1 MAMEINR
8 NYSSYVAQG
17 MAESSA
23 ADNAKK
29 KETEKTAEKV
39 RSSQSESTAEYVNRL
54 SKLAPSVEFK
64 VGNTHASAPS
74 GKTLTINP
82 KLLEKMQNDPE
93 TEKEMKEL
101 IRGVESAVNLMD
113 SINKASGWTVVFKH
127 CYIDENGKFTSIAYL
142 RNDFMLNMSD
152 ELREERRENAEK
164 LLERQKENAA
174 EKKEELE
181 EVNNGKQ
188 LEEKEVEK
196 AEKKAEE
203 KEEGKADRNK
213 AEQLLEEKI
222 AASRD
227 GMIYLYDTDI
237 RTIMEAAG
245 EEGGMKAGAKKQA
258 KTEVG
263 ANLDLQ
269 V

>member
-1 MAMEINR
+1 MTMEINR
-8 NYSSYVAQG
+8 SYSSYAAQG
-17 MAESSA
+17 MMESGTVNSV
-23 ADNAKK
+23 KK

-39 RSSQSESTAEYVNRL
+39 RSSRSESTAEYVTGL
-54 SKLAPSVEFK
+54 SKLAPSVEFR
-64 VGNTHASAPS
+64 VGNTHASDPS

-101 IRGVESAVNLMD
+101 IRGVESAVNMLD

-164 LLERQKENAA
+164 LLERQKESAA

-181 EVNNGKQ
+181 EVSSEKE
-188 LEEKEVEK
+188 LEEKEAEK
-196 AEKKAEE
+196 AEE
-203 KEEGKADRNK
+203 KADRNK
-213 AEQLLEEKI
+213 AEQLLDEKI
-222 AASRD
+222 AASKD
-227 GMIYLYDTDI
+227 GMIYLYDTDMK
-237 RTIMEAAG
+237 TIMEALKGDASG
-245 EEGGMKAGAKKQA
+245 RKDEKRQQS
-258 KTEVG
+258 VG

>member
-8 NYSSYVAQG
+8 SYSSYAAQG
-17 MAESSA
+17 MMESGTVNS
-23 ADNAKK
+23 AKK

-39 RSSQSESTAEYVNRL
+39 RSSRSESTAEYVTGL
-54 SKLAPSVEFK
+54 SKLAPSVEFR
-64 VGNTHASAPS
+64 VGNTHASDPS

-101 IRGVESAVNLMD
+101 IRGVESAVHMMD
-113 SINKASGWTVVFKH
+113 GFNKASGWTVVFKH

-164 LLERQKENAA
+164 LLERQKESAA
-174 EKKEELE
+174 EKKEESE
-181 EVNNGKQ
+181 EVSSEKK
-188 LEEKEVEK
+188 LEEKEAEK
-196 AEKKAEE
+196 AEE
-203 KEEGKADRNK
+203 KADRNK
-213 AEQLLEEKI
+213 AEQLLDEKI
-222 AASRD
+222 AASKD
-227 GMIYLYDTDI
+227 GMIYLYDTDMK
-237 RTIMEAAG
+237 TIMEALKEDSADD
-245 EEGGMKAGAKKQA
+245 KAGVKEQA
-258 KTEVG
+258 AIVG
-263 ANLDLQ
+263 ANVDLK

>member
-1 MAMEINR
+1 MTMEINR
-8 NYSSYVAQG
+8 SYSSYAAQG
-17 MAESSA
+17 MMESGTVNS
-23 ADNAKK
+23 AKK

-39 RSSQSESTAEYVNRL
+39 RSSRSESTAEYVTGL
-54 SKLAPSVEFK
+54 SKLAPSVEFR
-64 VGNTHASAPS
+64 VGNTHASDPS

-101 IRGVESAVNLMD
+101 IRGVESAVNMLD

-164 LLERQKENAA
+164 LLERQKESAA

-181 EVNNGKQ
+181 EVSSEKE
-188 LEEKEVEK
+188 LEEKEAEK
-196 AEKKAEE
+196 AEE
-203 KEEGKADRNK
+203 KADRNK
-213 AEQLLEEKI
+213 AEQLLDEKI
-222 AASRD
+222 AASKD
-227 GMIYLYDTDI
+227 GMIYLYDTDMK
-237 RTIMEAAG
+237 TIMEALKEDSADD
-245 EEGGMKAGAKKQA
+245 KAGVKEQA
-258 KTEVG
+258 AVVG
-263 ANLDLQ
+263 ANVDLK

>member
-1 MAMEINR
+1 MTMEINR
-8 NYSSYVAQG
+8 NYNSYAAQG
-17 MAESSA
+17 IVESVA
-23 ADNAKK
+23 AGAKK

-39 RSSQSESTAEYVNRL
+39 RCGQSESTAEYVNKL

-101 IRGVESAVNLMD
+101 IRGVESAVNMLD
-113 SINKASGWTVVFKH
+113 SINKASGWTVVYKH

-164 LLERQKENAA
+164 LLERQKESAA

-181 EVNNGKQ
+181 EVNSEKKS
-188 LEEKEVEK
+188 EEKEAEK
-196 AEKKAEE
+196 AEE
-203 KEEGKADRNK
+203 KADRNK
-213 AEQLLEEKI
+213 AEQLLDEKI
-222 AASRD
+222 AASKD

-237 RTIMEAAG
+237 KTIMEAVK
-245 EEGGMKAGAKKQA
+245 EEGGDKAGAKEQA
-258 KTEVG
+258 KMTVG

>member
-1 MAMEINR
+1 MTMEINR
-8 NYSSYVAQG
+8 SYSSYAAQG
-17 MAESSA
+17 MMESGTVNS
-23 ADNAKK
+23 AKK

-39 RSSQSESTAEYVNRL
+39 RSSRSESTAEYVTGL
-54 SKLAPSVEFK
+54 SKLAPSVEFR
-64 VGNTHASAPS
+64 VGNTHASDPS

-101 IRGVESAVNLMD
+101 IRGVESAVNMLD
-113 SINKASGWTVVFKH
+113 SIHKASGWTVVFKH

-164 LLERQKENAA
+164 LLERQKESAA

-181 EVNNGKQ
+181 EVSSEKE
-188 LEEKEVEK
+188 LEEKEAEK
-196 AEKKAEE
+196 AEE
-203 KEEGKADRNK
+203 KADRNK
-213 AEQLLEEKI
+213 AEQLLDEKI
-222 AASRD
+222 AASKD
-227 GMIYLYDTDI
+227 GMIYLYDTDMK
-237 RTIMEAAG
+237 TIMEALKEDSADD
-245 EEGGMKAGAKKQA
+245 KAGVKDQA
-258 KTEVG
+258 ALVG
-263 ANLDLQ
+263 ANVDLK

>member
-23 ADNAKK
+23 VDSTKK
-29 KETEKTAEKV
+29 KETERTAEKV
-39 RSSQSESTAEYVNRL
+39 RSSQSEGTAEYVNRL

-174 EKKEELE
+174 EKKEESE
-181 EVNNGKQ
+181 EVNNEKQ

-196 AEKKAEE
+196 AEK

-245 EEGGMKAGAKKQA
+245 EEGGMKAGARGQA
-258 KTEVG
+258 AAG

-269 V
+269 A

>member
-23 ADNAKK
+23 ADSTKK
-29 KETEKTAEKV
+29 KETERTAEKV
-39 RSSQSESTAEYVNRL
+39 RSSQSEGTAEYVNRL

-164 LLERQKENAA
+164 LLEKQKENAA
-174 EKKEELE
+174 EKKEESE
-181 EVNNGKQ
+181 EVNNEKQ

-196 AEKKAEE
+196 AEK

-245 EEGGMKAGAKKQA
+245 EEGGMKAGARGQA
-258 KTEVG
+258 AAG

-269 V
+269 A

>member
-23 ADNAKK
+23 ADSTKK
-29 KETEKTAEKV
+29 KETERTAEKV
-39 RSSQSESTAEYVNRL
+39 RSSQSEGTAEYVNRL

-164 LLERQKENAA
+164 LLERQKENAV
-174 EKKEELE
+174 EKKEESE
-181 EVNNGKQ
+181 EVNNEKQ

-196 AEKKAEE
+196 AEK

-245 EEGGMKAGAKKQA
+245 EEGGMKAGARGQA
-258 KTEVG
+258 AAG

-269 V
+269 A